1 MWSKE
6 QVLAGSYQEL
16 SDCLMDLLKY
26 EMVGIILDDC
36 TISLLNKM
44 LENTQLMIDNID
56 DFEWSDVMKVRQSNY
71 TAIRLINTLLINQYD
86 KIFTHKWVANE

>member
-36 TISLLNKM
+36 TIGLVNKM
-44 LENTQLMIDNID
+44 LENTQFMLDHLN

-86 KIFTHKWVANE
+86 KIFTHKR

>member
-1 MWSKE
+1 MFSKE
-6 QVLAGSYQEL
+6 TVLNDSYQEL

-26 EMVGIILDDC
+26 EMIGIVLDDC
-36 TISLLNKM
+36 TIGLVNKM

-56 DFEWSDVMKVRQSNY
+56 KFEWSDVMKVRQSNY

-86 KIFTHKWVANE
+86 KIFTHK

>member
-36 TISLLNKM
+36 TIGLVNKM
-44 LENTQLMIDNID
+44 LENTPFMLDHMDK
-56 DFEWSDVMKVRQSNY
+56 FEWSDVMKVRQSNY

-86 KIFTHKWVANE
+86 KIFSHK

>member
-6 QVLAGSYQEL
+6 QVLGSSYQEL

-26 EMVGIILDDC
+26 DFAGLSIDC
-36 TISLLNKM
+36 VTISLVNKM

-56 DFEWSDVMKVRQSNY
+56 EFEWSDVMKVRQSNY
-71 TAIRLINTLLINQYD
+71 TVVRLINTLLINQYD
-86 KIFTHKWVANE
+86 KIFTHKR

>member
-6 QVLAGSYQEL
+6 QVLGNSYQEL

-26 EMVGIILDDC
+26 EFVGLEFDCSVISIINNMLD
-36 TISLLNKM
+36 
-44 LENTQLMIDNID
+44 NTQYMLDHMD

-86 KIFTHKWVANE
+86 KIFIHKNK

>member
-6 QVLAGSYQEL
+6 QVLGNSYQEL

-26 EMVGIILDDC
+26 EFVGLEFDCSVISII
-36 TISLLNKM
+36 NKM
-44 LENTQLMIDNID
+44 LENTQFMIDHIN

-71 TAIRLINTLLINQYD
+71 TVIRMINTLLINQYD
-86 KIFTHKWVANE
+86 KIFTHKH

>member
-26 EMVGIILDDC
+26 EMVGIVLDDC
-36 TISLLNKM
+36 TITLINKM

-56 DFEWSDVMKVRQSNY
+56 AFEWSDVMKVRQSNY

-86 KIFTHKWVANE
+86 KIFAHK

>member
-1 MWSKE
+1 MYSKE
-6 QVLAGSYQEL
+6 LVLNNCYQEL
-16 SDCLMDLLKY
+16 NDCLMDLLKY

-36 TISLLNKM
+36 TIGLVNKM
-44 LENTQLMIDNID
+44 LDNTQFMLDHMD

-86 KIFTHKWVANE
+86 KILDHKH

>member
-1 MWSKE
+1 MWNKLG
-6 QVLAGSYQEL
+6 VLNNCYQEL

-26 EMVGIILDDC
+26 EFVGLEFDCSVISIVNNMLD
-36 TISLLNKM
+36 
-44 LENTQLMIDNID
+44 NTQYMLDHMD

-86 KIFTHKWVANE
+86 KIFSHKH

>member
-1 MWSKE
+1 MYSKE
-6 QVLAGSYQEL
+6 LVLNNCYQEL
-16 SDCLMDLLKY
+16 NDCLMDLLKY

-36 TISLLNKM
+36 TIGLVNKM

-56 DFEWSDVMKVRQSNY
+56 KFEWSDVMKVRQSNY

-86 KIFTHKWVANE
+86 KIFSHKH

>member
-36 TISLLNKM
+36 TIGLVNKM
-44 LENTQLMIDNID
+44 LENTQFMLDHMDN
-56 DFEWSDVMKVRQSNY
+56 FEWSDVMKVRQANY

-86 KIFTHKWVANE
+86 KIFTHK

>member
-1 MWSKE
+1 MWCKE
-6 QVLAGSYQEL
+6 QVLANSYQEL

-36 TISLLNKM
+36 TIGLVNKM
-44 LENTQLMIDNID
+44 LENTQFMINHID

-86 KIFTHKWVANE
+86 KIFTHK

>member
-1 MWSKE
+1 MWDKT
-6 QVLAGSYQEL
+6 QVLNSSFQEL

-36 TISLLNKM
+36 TIGLVNKM

-56 DFEWSDVMKVRQSNY
+56 MFEWSDVMKVRQANY

-86 KIFTHKWVANE
+86 KIFTHKR

>member
-6 QVLAGSYQEL
+6 QVLGNSYQEL

-26 EMVGIILDDC
+26 EFVGLEFDCSVISIINNMLD
-36 TISLLNKM
+36 
-44 LENTQLMIDNID
+44 NTQYMLDHKD

-86 KIFTHKWVANE
+86 KIFVHKNK

>member
-1 MWSKE
+1 MWNKE
-6 QVLAGSYQEL
+6 QVLNDSFLEL

-26 EMVGIILDDC
+26 EFVGFEFDCSVISII
-36 TISLLNKM
+36 NKM
-44 LENTQLMIDNID
+44 LENTQFMIDHID

-86 KIFTHKWVANE
+86 KIFTHKK

>member
-6 QVLAGSYQEL
+6 QALAGSYQEL

-26 EMVGIILDDC
+26 EMVGIVLDDC
-36 TISLLNKM
+36 TITLINKM

-56 DFEWSDVMKVRQSNY
+56 AFEWSDVMKVRQSNY

-86 KIFTHKWVANE
+86 KIFAHK

>member
-36 TISLLNKM
+36 TIGLVNKM
-44 LENTQLMIDNID
+44 LENTQFMLDHINDY
-56 DFEWSDVMKVRQSNY
+56 EWSDVMKVRQSNY
-71 TAIRLINTLLINQYD
+71 TAIRMINTLLINQYD
-86 KIFTHKWVANE
+86 KIFTHK

>member
-6 QVLAGSYQEL
+6 QVLGSSYQEL

-36 TISLLNKM
+36 TIGLVNKM
-44 LENTQLMIDNID
+44 LDNTQLMIDNID
-56 DFEWSDVMKVRQSNY
+56 DFEWSDVMKVRQANY
-71 TAIRLINTLLINQYD
+71 TVIRMINTLLINQYD
-86 KIFTHKWVANE
+86 KIFSHKQR